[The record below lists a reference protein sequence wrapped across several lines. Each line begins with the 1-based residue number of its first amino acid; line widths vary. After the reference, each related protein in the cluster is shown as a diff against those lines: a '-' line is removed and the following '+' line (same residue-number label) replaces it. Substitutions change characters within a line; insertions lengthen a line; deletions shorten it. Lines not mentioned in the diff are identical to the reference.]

1 MMHNGVCITLA
12 GSRPDAGARRLIVQD
27 LSPVTANRP
36 NIFFVGL
43 MGAGKTTVGRTV
55 ARRLN
60 YPFFDSDHEL
70 EARCGVRIP
79 IIFEHEGEAGFRD
92 REAQVIA
99 ELTGR
104 SGIVLATGGG
114 AVLREVNRAAL
125 KANGTVVYLRAS
137 PHDLWLRTR
146 HDRPTAPADGGSE
159 GRLEALY
166 AERDPLYREV
176 ADFIIETGKP
186 TVAQLANMVLMQL
199 EMAGFVFPPAE
210 IVPES
215 AEDDGPPAQDTHS

>member
-1 MMHNGVCITLA
+1 MMQFPNGEGGGETALPCH
-12 GSRPDAGARRLIVQD
+12 
-27 LSPVTANRP
+27 SPVTATRP
-36 NIFFVGL
+36 NLFFVGL

-79 IIFEHEGEAGFRD
+79 IIFEHEGEVGFRD
-92 REAQVIA
+92 REAQMIG
-99 ELTGR
+99 ELTAR
-104 SGIVLATGGG
+104 NGIVLATGGG
-114 AVLREVNRAAL
+114 AVLRPGNRELL
-125 KANGTVVYLRAS
+125 KARGTVVYLRAS

-146 HDRPTAPADGGSE
+146 HDRNRPLLQTDDPKGK
-159 GRLEALY
+159 LEALY

-186 TVAQLANMVLMQL
+186 SVAQLANMVLMQL
-199 EMAGFVFPPAE
+199 EMAGFAVAQA
-210 IVPES
+210 ES
-215 AEDDGPPAQDTHS
+215 AAEKPVQP